1 MIGIYKYYSY
11 ILYISGIRWW
21 FHTLSYNFE
30 SFFVWWNPKIAA
42 VIFQDGKAA
51 RHVRCPRSWCLLER
65 FPTKKTLR
73 SRNCRRSR
81 RSTLSDSDLG
91 EALPKDEEVFGGL
104 DFFSVWLDT
113 IWGFE
118 NVWKSGAGFN
128 SSSHPD
134 HDGAV
139 DLYRAVDFLRPANDD
154 FLTQL
159 ITAKPVVG
167 PPVFDGQLV
176 WTRSR
181 SKTCLMKLLNLW
193 PFFIFTHVSCWSY
206 LVISDHIWSYLII
219 SGHIWSYLVISGH
232 IWSYLVMLV
241 LHDVAPSHIAK
252 LPLLGIPG
260 WGSCRF
266 QRSIG
271 DVQYMITNN
280 SIWIAYE

>member
-30 SFFVWWNPKIAA
+30 SFLYDGPQNCGGHLPGWQGCPTRSVPKILMF
-42 VIFQDGKAA
+42 VGEIPD
-51 RHVRCPRSWCLLER
+51 
-65 FPTKKTLR
+65 KKTLR

-167 PPVFDGQLV
+167 PPVSMVNWFGLGHEV
-176 WTRSR
+176 KRAWWNCWTFGRFLYL
-181 SKTCLMKLLNLW
+181 LM
-193 PFFIFTHVSCWSY
+193 FHAG
-206 LVISDHIWSYLII
+206 HIWSYLII

-232 IWSYLVMLV
+232 IWSCWSCMMLLLATLQSCHCWVYLAGV
-241 LHDVAPSHIAK
+241 VA
-252 LPLLGIPG
+252 
-260 WGSCRF
+260 GSSD
-266 QRSIG
+266 QLEM
-271 DVQYMITNN
+271 YN
-280 SIWIAYE
+280 IW